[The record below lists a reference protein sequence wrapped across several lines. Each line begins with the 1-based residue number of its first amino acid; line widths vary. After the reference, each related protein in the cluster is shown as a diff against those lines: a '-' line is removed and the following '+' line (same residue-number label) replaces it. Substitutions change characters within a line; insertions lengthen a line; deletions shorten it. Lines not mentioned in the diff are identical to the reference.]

1 MSMKYAYST
10 LACPAWPVEQ
20 MIEAARRFGYDGLE
34 FRLLDGE
41 VFDPVRDRAKLER
54 TVHLTRAAG
63 VAVCAFD
70 TSCRVVYSTLEEQ
83 DRTLAELAAWI
94 RLAQDLDVPV
104 LRVFGGAPAGEDQP
118 SPDDATIDV
127 RAAET
132 FRLAAP
138 DAERAGVTFALETH
152 DAYSSARRLA
162 AVMRQVESAAVG
174 ALWDSHHPYRVGETP
189 EEVLAALGA
198 RLAHVHIKDARRTPD
213 GSGWD
218 LVLLGEGEVPV
229 RRILALLQDAG
240 YSGYVSV
247 EWEKKWHP
255 DLAEPEVAIPQHIA
269 WLREAAG

>member
-1 MSMKYAYST
+1 MKYAYST

-20 MIEAARRFGYDGLE
+20 MIGAAQRLGYDALE

-41 VFDPVRDRAKLER
+41 VLDPAADKAKLER
-54 TVHLTRAAG
+54 AVRLTRSAG
-63 VAVCAFD
+63 LDVCAFD
-70 TSCRVVYSTLEEQ
+70 TSCRVSYRNPQEQ
-83 DRTLAELAAWI
+83 EQTATELAAWI
-94 RLAQDLDVPV
+94 RLAHDLDVPL
-104 LRVFGGAPAGEDQP
+104 LRVFGGPPMIAGEP
-118 SPDDATIDV
+118 PPDAATADA

-132 FRLAAP
+132 LRGAAP
-138 DAERAGVTFALETH
+138 DAERGGVTLALETH
-152 DAYSSARRLA
+152 DAYSSARRVA
-162 AVMRQVESAAVG
+162 AVLRQVDSPAVG

-189 EEVLAALGA
+189 EDVLAALGA

-218 LVLLGEGEVPV
+218 LVLVGEGEVPV

-255 DLAEPEVAIPQHIA
+255 DLAEPEMAIPQHIA
-269 WLREAAG
+269 WLRGAAG